1 MLNFE
6 PNYWY
11 VYILHNNNAKSFY
24 IGLHHQIGNKPY
36 SHSSNSVSL
45 KQAIED
51 GNVDEYIVY
60 KGDSKEK
67 AHALETY
74 LINLAKDNGVEV
86 YNKNSGGGHR
96 GGARQNIL
104 EEKDYIVGE
113 NMLIH
118 NIFPETFSVDKY
130 IEENARIEK
139 LADEVAEAVFV
150 QRNTPDKVIHKV
162 TYEPVDY
169 IEKLSF
175 LQITEN
181 HVDPREVDRVAES
194 MMRDIKAAESLV
206 EACTIVEMP
215 DGSEKRIDGTTT
227 CYAIIKTNIW
237 PTIPVVRFKSSVF
250 NDSES
255 LMRNYASARN
265 VPKKYKKAQEPKKEL
280 KKHIHAFHMEHQELF
295 ENSYE
300 DFCECFK
307 ASYNRRFS
315 SNSIS
320 KNLKSYRDK
329 YYEDILKG
337 DNWINYKANDS
348 KLLKK
353 ISSQVLR
360 KFPKSITSK
369 VSYSN
374 LEREGVANPANFF
387 GNGNSRGKDTE
398 VILAHHTTPET
409 EDDEIE
415 IFERLKRSFAFCNFY
430 PDHSKSLHGFV
441 PFVGKHNG
449 IKIYVVSLPARYD
462 TQRKGDMAVNIINSI
477 FDEQK
482 IAA

>member
-11 VYILHNNNAKSFY
+11 VYTLHNKSINCFY

-36 SHSSNSVSL
+36 SHSSNSVAL
-45 KQAIED
+45 KKAIED
-51 GNVDEYIVY
+51 GKVDEYIVY
-60 KGDSKEK
+60 KGESKEK

-74 LINLAKDNGVEV
+74 LINLAKDNAVEI

-104 EEKDYIVGE
+104 EENDYSVGE
-113 NMLIH
+113 NMIIR
-118 NIFPETFSVDKY
+118 NIFPKKFSVNKY
-130 IEENARIEK
+130 IEDNTRIEK
-139 LADEVAEAVFV
+139 LADEVADAVLV
-150 QRNTPDKVIHKV
+150 QLKTPDKVIHKV
-162 TYEPVDY
+162 TYEPIDY
-169 IEKLSF
+169 VEQLPY

-181 HVDPREVDRVAES
+181 AVDPKEVNRVAES
-194 MMRDIKAAESLV
+194 MMRDFNAAESLV

-215 DGSEKRIDGTTT
+215 DGTEMRIDGTTT
-227 CYAIIKTNIW
+227 CYAIVKTNIW

-250 NDSES
+250 NNSES

-265 VPKKYKKAQEPKKEL
+265 VPKKYKKAQEPAKEL
-280 KKHIHAFHMEHQELF
+280 KKHIEAFRLEHKDLF
-295 ENSYE
+295 ENSFE

-307 ASYNRRFS
+307 AAYNRRFS
-315 SNSIS
+315 PNAIIQ
-320 KNLKSYRDK
+320 NLKSYRDK

-337 DNWINYKANDS
+337 NNWINYKANDS
-348 KLLKK
+348 KLLKI
-353 ISSQVLR
+353 ISSQIMM

-387 GNGNSRGKDTE
+387 GNGNARGKDTE

-409 EDDEIE
+409 EDEENE
-415 IFERLKRSFAFCNFY
+415 IFDRLKKSFAICNFY
-430 PDHSKSLHGFV
+430 PDESKALYGFI
-441 PFVGKHNG
+441 PFVAKHNG
-449 IKIYVVSLPARYD
+449 IKVYVVSLPARYD
-462 TQRKGDMAVNIINSI
+462 TKQKGAMASNIIGSI
-477 FDEQK
+477 FEQYAE
-482 IAA
+482 AA